1 MFSAWHG
8 GTWIATGSPAGT
20 ATLKLP
26 QISVSYPRMP
36 DWRDRLD
43 VEALRETAQRAWP
56 SIRPYVP
63 AFAITMGVIALPL
76 VLLYLM
82 PLVLG
87 LFAPKLDPAIDLY
100 AVNRPLAFTFLD
112 VEGNEVGHRGA
123 VVGERLKLDEMPAY
137 LPAAFI
143 AMEDRRFYYHNGI
156 DPLGLGRALLLDL
169 RARRWVAGGSTI
181 SQQTAKIVYTN
192 QQRTMSRKL
201 TELIDAAG
209 LEKTLSK
216 QQILQLY
223 LNRIYLGSGAYGV
236 DGAARVY
243 FGTTARHLTLAQ
255 AAMLATLTRAPSVF
269 SPRRDLLKA
278 QQRASLVLDSMVEN
292 HAITES
298 DATEARAHPAEII
311 DRASVDA
318 RNYFLDTAA
327 DEATRLATT
336 NGVAPSADMVVHTT
350 LEPKVQEAARLAA
363 LQTINKYGK
372 KTRTTE
378 AAVVMMK
385 PDGAV
390 SALIGGVDYRD
401 SVFNRATQAHRQPG
415 SAFKPFV
422 YLAAL
427 EAGLSPWETRD
438 DEAVD
443 IGGYRP
449 TNFGGKSYGT
459 LTLADALAHSVNTI
473 TVNLAQEIGVPKV
486 VEAAK
491 RLGITSPL
499 EANASLALG
508 TNEVTP
514 LELTAAYAAFANGG
528 YRVTPYMVTEV
539 DISNKTVYQ
548 RHAPPPPRVI
558 DEAVDRDLTAM
569 LYKVVIGG
577 TGGYA
582 SLHGREAAG
591 KTGTTQDSHDA
602 WFVGFTTDYVA
613 AAWVGNDDSS
623 PTRGVTGGTLPA
635 YIWRDAMLAA
645 EKGLPNRPLSRSVEP
660 PPDEM
665 EIAASGPSWD
675 GHDDENLNKLP
686 NLPSAEP
693 DQPKRERRHR
703 GGLLGWL
710 FGDDDDEEAA
720 PPPQQQHNSGR

>member
-1 MFSAWHG
+1 M
-8 GTWIATGSPAGT
+8 P
-20 ATLKLP
+20 LP
-26 QISVSYPRMP
+26 
-36 DWRDRLD
+36 DKDD
-43 VEALRETAQRAWP
+43 LRQRTKAAK
-56 SIRPYVP
+56 PYGP
-63 AFAITMGVIALPL
+63 AFAIIMAILAVPL
-76 VLLYLM
+76 SLLYLT

-112 VEGNEVGHRGA
+112 AAGNDVGHRGA
-123 VVGERLKLDEMPAY
+123 IVGERLKLEEMPPY

-169 RARRWVAGGSTI
+169 RARHWVAGGSTI
-181 SQQTAKIVYTN
+181 SQQTAKIVYTQ

-201 TELIDAAG
+201 TELVDAAG
-209 LEKTLSK
+209 LEKTLTK

-236 DGAARVY
+236 DGASRVY
-243 FGTTARHLTLAQ
+243 FGTSARQLTLAQ

-269 SPRRDLLKA
+269 SPRRDLLRA
-278 QQRASLVLDSMVEN
+278 QQLASLVLDSMVN
-292 HAITES
+292 NGAITE
-298 DATEARAHPAEII
+298 AQAAEARAHPAAIT
-311 DRASVDA
+311 DRAGTDA

-327 DEATRLATT
+327 DEATKMATV
-336 NGVAPSADMVVHTT
+336 NGVAPSADMIVHTT
-350 LEPKVQEAARLAA
+350 LEPKIQDAARLAA
-363 LQTINKYGK
+363 LRNLNKSGK
-372 KTRTTE
+372 KTRTSE
-378 AAVVMMK
+378 AAVVVMK

-390 SALIGGVDYRD
+390 SAMIGGMDYQD
-401 SVFNRATQAHRQPG
+401 SVFNRVTQAHRQPG

-427 EAGLSPWETRD
+427 EAGLTPWETRD

-449 TNFGGKSYGT
+449 TNFGGKGYGT

-473 TVNLAQEIGVPKV
+473 TVNLAQEVGIRNVIA
-486 VEAAK
+486 AAK
-491 RLGITSPL
+491 RVGITSPL
-499 EANASLALG
+499 QANASLALG
-508 TNEVTP
+508 TAEVTP

-528 YRVTPYMVTEV
+528 FHVSPYLVTQV
-539 DISNKTVYQ
+539 DIGTKTVFV
-548 RHAPPPPRVI
+548 RHAPPPQRVI
-558 DEAVDRDLTAM
+558 EQGVNRDLTAM
-569 LYKVVIGG
+569 LYRVVING

-635 YIWRDAMLAA
+635 FIWRDTMLTA
-645 EKGLPNRPLSRSVEP
+645 EQGLPLKPLDKSVEP
-660 PPDEM
+660 PPEDTELM
-665 EIAASGPSWD
+665 ASGAVWD
-675 GHDDENLNKLP
+675 GRDDERIVPPPTDLP
-686 NLPSAEP
+686 AQEP
-693 DQPKRERRHR
+693 EPRAPERRHR

-710 FGDDDDEEAA
+710 FGSSDDDEEA
-720 PPPQQQHNSGR
+720 PPPPRRDSGR

>member
-1 MFSAWHG
+1 MAER
-8 GTWIATGSPAGT
+8 PN
-20 ATLKLP
+20 LP
-26 QISVSYPRMP
+26 TS
-36 DWRDRLD
+36 DD
-43 VEALRETAQRAWP
+43 LRQLAKAAE
-56 SIRPYVP
+56 PYAP
-63 AFAITMGVIALPL
+63 AFAITMAVIAVPL
-76 VLLYLM
+76 ALLYLT

-87 LFAPKLDPAIDLY
+87 LFAPRLDPNIDLY

-112 VEGNEVGHRGA
+112 VGGNEVGHRGA
-123 VVGERLKLDEMPAY
+123 IVGERLKLEEMPDF

-143 AMEDRRFYYHNGI
+143 AMEDRRFYHHNGI

-169 RARRWVAGGSTI
+169 RARHFVSGGSTI

-201 TELIDAAG
+201 IELVDAAG
-209 LEKTLSK
+209 LEKSLSK

-243 FGTTARHLTLAQ
+243 FGSGARHLTLAQ

-269 SPRRDLLKA
+269 SPRRDLLRA

-292 HAITES
+292 GAITQAAA
-298 DATEARAHPAEII
+298 DEARAHPAVIT
-311 DRASVDA
+311 DRASSEA
-318 RNYFLDTAA
+318 RNYFLDAAA
-327 DEATRLATT
+327 DEATRVATV
-336 NGVAPSADMVVHTT
+336 NGVAPSADMMVHTT
-350 LEPKVQEAARLAA
+350 LEPHVQEAARLAA
-363 LQTINKYGK
+363 LRTINRLGK
-372 KTRTTE
+372 KTRTSE

-390 SALIGGVDYRD
+390 SALIGGVDYQD

-427 EAGLSPWETRD
+427 ESGLSPWETRD

-443 IGGYRP
+443 INGYKP
-449 TNFGGKSYGT
+449 ANFGGKSYGT

-473 TVNLAQEIGVPKV
+473 TVNLAQEVGVRNV
-486 VEAAK
+486 VAAAR

-508 TNEVTP
+508 TSEVTP

-528 YRVTPYMVTEV
+528 YRVSPYMVTQV
-539 DISNKTVYQ
+539 DIGGKTVYQ
-548 RHAPPPPRVI
+548 RHAPQPQRVI
-558 DEAVDRDLTAM
+558 AQSVNRDLTAM
-569 LYKVVIGG
+569 LYGVILNG

-645 EKGLPNRPLSRSVEP
+645 EQGLPLKPLDKSVQP
-660 PPDEM
+660 PPEDQTLM
-665 EIAASGPSWD
+665 ASGATWD
-675 GHDDENLNKLP
+675 GRDDESLNHLP
-686 NLPSAEP
+686 NLPAEEP
-693 DQPKRERRHR
+693 QQQQRPERHH

-710 FGDDDDEEAA
+710 FGSNDDDQD
-720 PPPQQQHNSGR
+720 PQQVQPRRDDSGR

>member
-1 MFSAWHG
+1 
-8 GTWIATGSPAGT
+8 
-20 ATLKLP
+20 
-26 QISVSYPRMP
+26 MP
-36 DWRDRLD
+36 DWRDRLTSED
-43 VEALRETAQRAWP
+43 FRKAARLAE
-56 SIRPYVP
+56 PYAP
-63 AFAITMGVIALPL
+63 IFAIAMAVIALPL
-76 VLLYLM
+76 AAIYLM

-87 LFAPKLDPAIDLY
+87 LFAAKLDPAVDLY

-112 VEGNEVGHRGA
+112 AEGNDVGHRGA
-123 VVGERLKLDEMPAY
+123 IVGERLKLDEMPAY

-143 AMEDRRFYYHNGI
+143 AMEDRRFYHHNGI
-156 DPLGLGRALLLDL
+156 DPLGLSRALLLDL
-169 RARRWVAGGSTI
+169 KARRWVAGGSTI

-209 LEKTLSK
+209 LEKSLTK
-216 QQILQLY
+216 QEILQLY

-243 FGTTARHLTLAQ
+243 FGASARQLTLAQ

-269 SPRRDLLKA
+269 SPRRDLLRA
-278 QQRASLVLDSMVEN
+278 QQRASLVLDSMVDN
-292 HAITES
+292 GAITENE
-298 DATEARAHPAEII
+298 ATEARAHPAVII

-327 DEATRLATT
+327 DEATKMATV
-336 NGVAPSADMVVHTT
+336 NGVAPSADMIVHTT

-363 LQTINKYGK
+363 LRTLGKYGK
-372 KTRTTE
+372 KNRTSE
-378 AAVVMMK
+378 AAVVVMK

-401 SVFNRATQAHRQPG
+401 SVFNRVTQAHRQPG

-427 EAGLSPWETRD
+427 EDGLSPWETRD

-443 IGGYRP
+443 IGGYHP
-449 TNFGGKSYGT
+449 TNFGGKYYGT

-486 VEAAK
+486 VAAAK

-514 LELTAAYAAFANGG
+514 MELTAAYAAFANGG
-528 YRVTPYMVTEV
+528 YRVTPYLVTQV
-539 DISNKTVYQ
+539 DISGKLVYQ
-548 RHAPPPPRVI
+548 RQAPKPQRVI
-558 DEAVDRDLTAM
+558 DEQVDRDLTAM
-569 LYKVVIGG
+569 LYGVVIGG

-635 YIWRDAMLAA
+635 YIWRDTILAA
-645 EKGLPNRPLSRSVEP
+645 EQGKPFHPLDRSVQP
-660 PPDEM
+660 PPDELQ
-665 EIAASGPSWD
+665 IASSGPVWD
-675 GHDDENLNKLP
+675 GHDDESLSHTP
-686 NLPSAEP
+686 NLPPGEQEP
-693 DQPKRERRHR
+693 SKREHRHR

-710 FGDDDDEEAA
+710 FGDDDDDDNA
-720 PPPQQQHNSGR
+720 PPPPPRDR

>member
-1 MFSAWHG
+1 
-8 GTWIATGSPAGT
+8 
-20 ATLKLP
+20 
-26 QISVSYPRMP
+26 MP

-43 VEALRETAQRAWP
+43 SPELRKVAQLA
-56 SIRPYVP
+56 RPYAP
-63 AFAITMGVIALPL
+63 FFAIAMAVIALPL
-76 VLLYLM
+76 AALYLM

-87 LFAPKLDPAIDLY
+87 LFAPTLDPAVDLY
-100 AVNRPLAFTFLD
+100 AVNRPVAFTFLD
-112 VEGNEVGHRGA
+112 AEGNEVGHRGA

-143 AMEDRRFYYHNGI
+143 AMEDRRFYHHNGI
-156 DPLGLGRALLLDL
+156 DPLGLGRALLLDI

-209 LEKTLSK
+209 LEKTLTK

-223 LNRIYLGSGAYGV
+223 LNRIYLGSAAYGV
-236 DGAARVY
+236 DGASRVY
-243 FGTTARHLTLAQ
+243 FGTSARKLTLAQ

-292 HAITES
+292 GAITEAQ
-298 DATEARAHPAEII
+298 ATEARAHPAEII

-327 DEATRLATT
+327 DEATKLTT
-336 NGVAPSADMVVHTT
+336 VNGKEPSADMVVRTT

-363 LQTINKYGK
+363 LRTINKYGK
-372 KTRTTE
+372 KTRTSE
-378 AAVVMMK
+378 AAMVIMK

-438 DEAVD
+438 DEPVD
-443 IGGYRP
+443 IGGYHP

-473 TVNLAQEIGVPKV
+473 TVNLAQEVGMPKV
-486 VEAAK
+486 VAAAK

-508 TNEVTP
+508 TSEVTP
-514 LELTAAYAAFANGG
+514 IELTAAYAAFANGG
-528 YRVTPYMVTEV
+528 YRVTPYLVTEV
-539 DISNKTVYQ
+539 DIANKTVYQ
-548 RHAPPPPRVI
+548 RHAASPERVI
-558 DEAVDRDLTAM
+558 DEAVDRDMTAM

-645 EKGLPNRPLSRSVEP
+645 EQGLPYRALDKSVEP
-660 PPDEM
+660 PPEEL
-665 EIAASGPSWD
+665 EIAASGAEWD
-675 GHDDENLNKLP
+675 HRDDESLSRLP
-686 NLPSAEP
+686 NLPPEEGE
-693 DQPKRERRHR
+693 QPKPQKRHR

-710 FGDDDDEEAA
+710 FGDDNDDEDKA
-720 PPPQQQHNSGR
+720 PPPREPGR

>member
-1 MFSAWHG
+1 M
-8 GTWIATGSPAGT
+8 P
-20 ATLKLP
+20 LP
-26 QISVSYPRMP
+26 DNDDLR
-36 DWRDRLD
+36 RLAKAA
-43 VEALRETAQRAWP
+43 E
-56 SIRPYVP
+56 PYGP
-63 AFAITMGVIALPL
+63 AFAIIMAILAVPL
-76 VLLYLM
+76 ALLYLT

-87 LFAPKLDPAIDLY
+87 LFAPRLDPAIDLY

-112 VEGNEVGHRGA
+112 AAGNDVGHRGA
-123 VVGERLKLDEMPAY
+123 IVGQRLKLEEMPAY

-169 RARRWVAGGSTI
+169 RARHWVAGGSTI
-181 SQQTAKIVYTN
+181 SQQTAKIVYTQ

-209 LEKTLSK
+209 LEKTLTK

-236 DGAARVY
+236 DGASRVY
-243 FGTTARHLTLAQ
+243 FGTSAKQLTLAQ

-269 SPRRDLLKA
+269 SPRRDLLRA
-278 QQRASLVLDSMVEN
+278 QQRASLVLDSMVN
-292 HAITES
+292 NGAITE
-298 DATEARAHPAEII
+298 AQAAEARAHPAAIT
-311 DRASVDA
+311 DRAGTDA

-327 DEATRLATT
+327 DEATKMATV
-336 NGVAPSADMVVHTT
+336 NGVAPSADMIVHTT
-350 LEPKVQEAARLAA
+350 LEPKIQEAARLAA
-363 LQTINKYGK
+363 LRTLNKSGK
-372 KTRTTE
+372 KTRTSE
-378 AAVVMMK
+378 AAVVVMK

-390 SALIGGVDYRD
+390 SAMIGGVDYQD
-401 SVFNRATQAHRQPG
+401 SVFNRVTQAHRQPG

-427 EAGLSPWETRD
+427 EAGITPWETRD

-473 TVNLAQEIGVPKV
+473 TVNLAQEVGIRNVIA
-486 VEAAK
+486 AAK
-491 RLGITSPL
+491 RVGITSPL
-499 EANASLALG
+499 QANASLALG
-508 TNEVTP
+508 TAEVTP

-528 YRVTPYMVTEV
+528 FHISPYLVTQV
-539 DISNKTVYQ
+539 DIGTKTVFV
-548 RHAPPPPRVI
+548 RHAPPPQRVI
-558 DEAVDRDLTAM
+558 EQSVNRDLTAM
-569 LYKVVIGG
+569 LYRVVING

-635 YIWRDAMLAA
+635 FIWRDTMLAA
-645 EKGLPNRPLSRSVEP
+645 EQGLPLKALDKSVEP
-660 PPDEM
+660 PPEDTELM
-665 EIAASGPSWD
+665 ASGAVWD
-675 GHDDENLNKLP
+675 GRDDERIVAPPTDLP
-686 NLPSAEP
+686 AQEP
-693 DQPKRERRHR
+693 EPRAPERRHR

-710 FGDDDDEEAA
+710 FGSSDDDEEA
-720 PPPQQQHNSGR
+720 PPPPRRDSGR

>member
-1 MFSAWHG
+1 
-8 GTWIATGSPAGT
+8 
-20 ATLKLP
+20 
-26 QISVSYPRMP
+26 MP
-36 DWRDRLD
+36 DWRDRLTSED
-43 VEALRETAQRAWP
+43 FRKAARLAE
-56 SIRPYVP
+56 PYAP
-63 AFAITMGVIALPL
+63 IFAIAMAVIALPL
-76 VLLYLM
+76 AAIYLM

-87 LFAPKLDPAIDLY
+87 LFAAKLDPAVDLY

-112 VEGNEVGHRGA
+112 AEGNDVGHRGA
-123 VVGERLKLDEMPAY
+123 IVGNRLKLDEMPAY

-143 AMEDRRFYYHNGI
+143 AMEDRRFYHHNGI
-156 DPLGLGRALLLDL
+156 DPLGLSRALLLDL
-169 RARRWVAGGSTI
+169 KARRWVAGGSTI

-209 LEKTLSK
+209 LEKSLTK
-216 QQILQLY
+216 QEILQLY

-243 FGTTARHLTLAQ
+243 FGTSARQLTLAQ

-269 SPRRDLLKA
+269 SPRRDLLRA
-278 QQRASLVLDSMVEN
+278 QQRASLVLDSMVDN
-292 HAITES
+292 GAITENE
-298 DATEARAHPAEII
+298 ATEARAHPAVII

-327 DEATRLATT
+327 DEATKMATV
-336 NGVAPSADMVVHTT
+336 NGVAPSADMIVHTT

-363 LQTINKYGK
+363 LRTLGKYGK
-372 KTRTTE
+372 KNRTSE
-378 AAVVMMK
+378 AAVVVMK

-401 SVFNRATQAHRQPG
+401 SVFNRVTQAHRQPG

-427 EAGLSPWETRD
+427 EDGLSPWETRD

-443 IGGYRP
+443 IGGYHP
-449 TNFGGKSYGT
+449 TNFGGKYYGT

-486 VEAAK
+486 VAAAK

-514 LELTAAYAAFANGG
+514 MELTAAYAAFANGG
-528 YRVTPYMVTEV
+528 YRVAPYLVTQV
-539 DISNKTVYQ
+539 DISGKLVYQ
-548 RHAPPPPRVI
+548 RQAPKPERVI
-558 DEAVDRDLTAM
+558 DEQVDRDITAM
-569 LYKVVIGG
+569 LYGVVIGG

-635 YIWRDAMLAA
+635 YIWRDTILAA
-645 EKGLPNRPLSRSVEP
+645 EQGKPYHPLDRSIQP
-660 PPDEM
+660 PPDELQ
-665 EIAASGPSWD
+665 IASSGPVWD
-675 GHDDENLNKLP
+675 GHDDESLSRTP
-686 NLPSAEP
+686 NLPPGEQERS
-693 DQPKRERRHR
+693 KRERRHR

-710 FGDDDDEEAA
+710 FGDDDDDDNA
-720 PPPQQQHNSGR
+720 PPPPPRDR

>member
-1 MFSAWHG
+1 
-8 GTWIATGSPAGT
+8 
-20 ATLKLP
+20 
-26 QISVSYPRMP
+26 MP
-36 DWRDRLD
+36 DWRDRLTSED
-43 VEALRETAQRAWP
+43 FRKAARLAE
-56 SIRPYVP
+56 PYAP
-63 AFAITMGVIALPL
+63 IFAIAMAVIALPL
-76 VLLYLM
+76 AAIYLM

-87 LFAPKLDPAIDLY
+87 LFAAKLDPAVDLY

-112 VEGNEVGHRGA
+112 AEGNDVGHRGA
-123 VVGERLKLDEMPAY
+123 IVGERLKLDEMPAY

-143 AMEDRRFYYHNGI
+143 AMEDRRFYHHNGI
-156 DPLGLGRALLLDL
+156 DPLGLSRALLLDL
-169 RARRWVAGGSTI
+169 KARRWVAGGSTI

-209 LEKTLSK
+209 LEKSLTK
-216 QQILQLY
+216 QEILQLY

-243 FGTTARHLTLAQ
+243 FGASARQLTLAQ

-269 SPRRDLLKA
+269 SPRRDLLRA
-278 QQRASLVLDSMVEN
+278 QQRASLVLDSMVDN
-292 HAITES
+292 GAITENE
-298 DATEARAHPAEII
+298 ATEARAHPAVII

-327 DEATRLATT
+327 DEATKMATV
-336 NGVAPSADMVVHTT
+336 NGVAPSADMIVHTT

-363 LQTINKYGK
+363 LHTLGKYGK
-372 KTRTTE
+372 KNRTSE
-378 AAVVMMK
+378 AAVVVMK

-401 SVFNRATQAHRQPG
+401 SVFNRVTQAHRQPG

-427 EAGLSPWETRD
+427 EDGLSPWETRD

-443 IGGYRP
+443 IGGYHP
-449 TNFGGKSYGT
+449 TNFGGKYYGT

-486 VEAAK
+486 VAAAK

-514 LELTAAYAAFANGG
+514 MELTAAYAAFANGG
-528 YRVTPYMVTEV
+528 YRVTPYLVTQV
-539 DISNKTVYQ
+539 DISGKLVYQ
-548 RHAPPPPRVI
+548 RQAPKPQRVI
-558 DEAVDRDLTAM
+558 DEQVDRDLTAM
-569 LYKVVIGG
+569 LYGVVIGG

-635 YIWRDAMLAA
+635 YIWRDTILAA
-645 EKGLPNRPLSRSVEP
+645 EQGKPYHPLDRSIPP
-660 PPDEM
+660 PPDELQ
-665 EIAASGPSWD
+665 IASSGPVWD
-675 GHDDENLNKLP
+675 GHDDESLSHTP
-686 NLPSAEP
+686 NLPPGEQEP
-693 DQPKRERRHR
+693 SKRERRHR

-710 FGDDDDEEAA
+710 FGDDDDDDNA
-720 PPPQQQHNSGR
+720 PPPPRDR

>member
-1 MFSAWHG
+1 MLERPLNGIAWRRLLE
-8 GTWIATGSPAGT
+8 AT
-20 ATLKLP
+20 
-26 QISVSYPRMP
+26 
-36 DWRDRLD
+36 
-43 VEALRETAQRAWP
+43 
-56 SIRPYVP
+56 RPYSP
-63 AFAITMGVIALPL
+63 AFAIAMAAIAAPL
-76 VLLYLM
+76 ALLYLT
-82 PLVLG
+82 PLLLG
-87 LFAPKLDPAIDLY
+87 LFAPRLDPAMDLY

-112 VEGNEVGHRGA
+112 ANGNEVGHRGA
-123 VVGERLKLDEMPAY
+123 VVGERLKLEEMPSY

-156 DPLGLGRALLLDL
+156 DPLGLARALLLDIK
-169 RARRWVAGGSTI
+169 ARHWVAGGSTI

-201 TELIDAAG
+201 TELVDAAG
-209 LEKTLSK
+209 LEKSLSK

-223 LNRIYLGSGAYGV
+223 LNRIYLGSAAYGV
-236 DGAARVY
+236 DGAARTY
-243 FGTTARHLTLAQ
+243 FGTSARRLTLAQ

-269 SPRRDLLKA
+269 SPRRDLLRA
-278 QQRASLVLDSMVEN
+278 QQRASLVLDSMVDN
-292 HAITES
+292 GAITE
-298 DATEARAHPAEII
+298 AEAAEARAHPAQII
-311 DRASVDA
+311 DRVSLDA
-318 RNYFLDTAA
+318 RNYFLDSAA
-327 DEATRLATT
+327 DEATRLATVG
-336 NGVAPSADMVVHTT
+336 GVAPSADMVVHTT
-350 LEPKVQEAARLAA
+350 LEAKVQEAARLAA
-363 LQTINKYGK
+363 LHTINKYGK
-372 KTRTTE
+372 KTRTSE
-378 AAVVMMK
+378 AALVMMR

-390 SALIGGVDYRD
+390 SAMIGGVDYRD

-427 EAGLSPWETRD
+427 EAGISPWDTRD

-473 TVNLAQEIGVPKV
+473 TVNLAQEVGVPNV
-486 VEAAK
+486 VAAAK
-491 RLGITSPL
+491 RAGITSPL
-499 EANASLALG
+499 QANASLALG

-514 LELTAAYAAFANGG
+514 LELTAAYATFANGG
-528 YRVTPYMVTEV
+528 HRISPYMVTQV
-539 DISNKTVYQ
+539 DIAGKPVYQ
-548 RHAPPPPRVI
+548 RRAPQPPRVI
-558 DEAVDRDLTAM
+558 DASVNRDLTAM
-569 LYKVVIGG
+569 LYGVVIGG

-645 EKGLPNRPLSRSVEP
+645 EQGMPYRSLDRSVQPPPETELVAWGAQWDGRDDESLSRIPELPPEESPSNRPGR
-660 PPDEM
+660 
-665 EIAASGPSWD
+665 
-675 GHDDENLNKLP
+675 K
-686 NLPSAEP
+686 
-693 DQPKRERRHR
+693 HR

-710 FGDDDDEEAA
+710 FGDGDDDEAK
-720 PPPQQQHNSGR
+720 PPPPRPGDSGR

>member
-1 MFSAWHG
+1 MLERPLNGIAW
-8 GTWIATGSPAGT
+8 
-20 ATLKLP
+20 
-26 QISVSYPRMP
+26 R
-36 DWRDRLD
+36 RLL
-43 VEALRETAQRAWP
+43 EAA
-56 SIRPYVP
+56 RPYSP
-63 AFAITMGVIALPL
+63 AFAIAMAVIAVPL
-76 VLLYLM
+76 ALLYLV
-82 PLVLG
+82 PLLLG
-87 LFAPKLDPAIDLY
+87 LFAPRLDPAIDLY

-112 VEGNEVGHRGA
+112 ATGKEVGHRGA
-123 VVGERLKLDEMPAY
+123 IVGERLKLEEMPPY

-156 DPLGLGRALLLDL
+156 DPLGLARALLLDIK
-169 RARRWVAGGSTI
+169 ARHWVAGGSTI

-201 TELIDAAG
+201 TELVDAAG

-223 LNRIYLGSGAYGV
+223 LNRIYLGSAAYGV
-236 DGAARVY
+236 DGAARTY
-243 FGTTARHLTLAQ
+243 FGTSARQLTLAQ

-269 SPRRDLLKA
+269 SPRRDLLRA
-278 QQRASLVLDSMVEN
+278 QQRASLVLDSMVDN
-292 HAITES
+292 GAITEGQ
-298 DATEARAHPAEII
+298 AAEARAHPAQIS
-311 DRASVDA
+311 DRVSLDA
-318 RNYFLDTAA
+318 RNYFLDSAA
-327 DEATRLATT
+327 DEATRLATVG
-336 NGVAPSADMVVHTT
+336 GVAPSADMVVHTT

-363 LQTINKYGK
+363 LHTLNKYGK
-372 KTRTTE
+372 KTRTSE

-385 PDGAV
+385 LDGAV
-390 SALIGGVDYRD
+390 SAMIGGVDYRD

-427 EAGLSPWETRD
+427 EAGISPWETRD

-459 LTLADALAHSVNTI
+459 LTLAEALAHSVNTI
-473 TVNLAQEIGVPKV
+473 TVNLAQEVGVRNV
-486 VEAAK
+486 VAAAK
-491 RLGITSPL
+491 RVGITSPL

-528 YRVTPYMVTEV
+528 HRVSPYMVTQV
-539 DISNKTVYQ
+539 DIAGKAIYL
-548 RHAPPPPRVI
+548 RHPSPPPRVI
-558 DEAVDRDLTAM
+558 EASVNRDLTAM
-569 LYKVVIGG
+569 LYGVVIGG

-635 YIWRDAMLAA
+635 YIWREAMLAA
-645 EKGLPNRPLSRSVEP
+645 EQGMPYHALDKSVP
-660 PPDEM
+660 PPPET
-665 EIAASGPSWD
+665 ELVASDVQWD
-675 GHDDENLNKLP
+675 GRDDENLSHAP
-686 NLPSAEP
+686 ELPST
-693 DQPKRERRHR
+693 DSQPARPERRHR

-710 FGDDDDEEAA
+710 FGSGDDDEDN
-720 PPPQQQHNSGR
+720 PPPPRPGDSGR

>member
-1 MFSAWHG
+1 MSAPQDQR
-8 GTWIATGSPAGT
+8 PA
-20 ATLKLP
+20 P
-26 QISVSYPRMP
+26 WSV
-36 DWRDRLD
+36 D
-43 VEALRETAQRAWP
+43 ALRDWLRAAEP
-56 SIRPYVP
+56 YARP
-63 AFAITMGVIALPL
+63 FAITMAVIAVPL
-76 VLLYLM
+76 ALLYLT

-87 LFAPKLDPAIDLY
+87 LFAPTLDPKIDLY

-112 VEGNEVGHRGA
+112 AQGNEAGHRGA
-123 VVGERLKLDEMPAY
+123 IVGQRLPLKEMPTY

-143 AMEDRRFYYHNGI
+143 AMEDRRFYSHKGI

-169 RARRWVAGGSTI
+169 RARHWVSGGSTI

-201 TELIDAAG
+201 VELVDAAG
-209 LEKTLSK
+209 LEKSLTK
-216 QQILQLY
+216 RQILELY

-243 FGTTARHLTLAQ
+243 FGTSARDLTLAQ

-269 SPRRDLLKA
+269 SPRRDLLRA
-278 QQRASLVLDSMVEN
+278 QQRASLVLDSMMDN
-292 HAITES
+292 GAITE
-298 DATEARAHPAEII
+298 AEAAFARAHPAVIT
-311 DRASVDA
+311 DRVSMDA
-318 RNYFLDTAA
+318 RNYYLDSAA
-327 DEATRLATT
+327 DEATRLATV
-336 NGVAPSADMVVHTT
+336 NGVAPSADLVVHTT

-363 LQTINKYGK
+363 SRTLAKFGK

-378 AAVVMMK
+378 AAVVVMK
-385 PDGAV
+385 LDGAV
-390 SALIGGVDYRD
+390 SAMIGGVDYRD

-427 EAGLSPWETRD
+427 EANLSPWETRD
-438 DEAVD
+438 DVAVD

-473 TVNLAQEIGVPKV
+473 TVNLAQEIGVAKV
-486 VEAAK
+486 VAAAK

-499 EANASLALG
+499 QANASLALG
-508 TNEVTP
+508 TSEVTP
-514 LELTAAYAAFANGG
+514 LELTSAYAAFANGG
-528 YRVTPYMVTEV
+528 YRISPYMVTEV
-539 DISNKTVYQ
+539 DIGGKPVYV
-548 RHAPPPPRVI
+548 RHAEPLQRVI
-558 DEAVDRDLTAM
+558 AENIDRDLTAM
-569 LYKVVIGG
+569 LYGVVVSG

-635 YIWRDAMLAA
+635 YIWRDTMLTAEQGLPVKSLNRSVQPPPEERELIASGAVWDGIDDEKLSKLPDLPAEEPDATHA
-645 EKGLPNRPLSRSVEP
+645 EK
-660 PPDEM
+660 
-665 EIAASGPSWD
+665 
-675 GHDDENLNKLP
+675 
-686 NLPSAEP
+686 
-693 DQPKRERRHR
+693 RHR

-710 FGDDDDEEAA
+710 FGDSDEDQEA
-720 PPPQQQHNSGR
+720 PPPPRSGR